1 MAQVFLFLNKVFIFR
16 NSHRT
21 QSVSVTIAK
30 MVMFKKIFSIYYEN
44 HTNQIN
50 TLCGQNTEFLD
61 VKAGGLYRVY
71 SDENCPLGRHC
82 MSSGR

>member
-1 MAQVFLFLNKVFIFR
+1 
-16 NSHRT
+16 
-21 QSVSVTIAK
+21 
-30 MVMFKKIFSIYYEN
+30 MFKKIFSIYYEN